1 MLPAYSQRAASVLLE
16 GCECVPSEWL
26 SEDATAVLKALMVL
40 HRILRETS
48 SKQRLYEKAQAFSGR
63 APETLNPYT
72 YTYTYTYTYRYTDIY
87 MRHSNSGAAHRSAA
101 CACVAF
107 CVQGL
112 VLTF

>member
-1 MLPAYSQRAASVLLE
+1 MCGASVLPACCQRAASVLLE

-63 APETLNPYT
+63 APETINPKP
-72 YTYTYTYTYRYTDIY
+72 
-87 MRHSNSGAAHRSAA
+87 
-101 CACVAF
+101 
-107 CVQGL
+107 
-112 VLTF
+112 